1 MVKDNKTKKYVLT
14 EKSLFTESQ
23 CKLVAGYPLKPEDQ
37 DSYEELMQIEDKE
50 IKFWIAANEVPN
62 NMSKEDWEIVKAD
75 YEERIKE
82 EKLQRLNDERDKIIE
97 IVKRLEVNDLNLIKS
112 EGKIPDTILVFAD
125 VDSES
130 LSFVSKEYGE
140 SIIGL
145 DILFKYEDLA
155 KLRNDFYRKLF
166 PFIETPSALYGKWT
180 MFVHKIKEST
190 IKSELTTENCSYWID
205 KINEIG
211 YDNFMNMSIGKITD
225 MWIEVLSG
233 STVSNSTDDE
243 FDEEHATDMVLNE
256 MLESFDEEELDEI
269 MGNKDSDDIMSLV
282 KNEMMNI
289 SESEIL

>member
-1 MVKDNKTKKYVLT
+1 
-14 EKSLFTESQ
+14 
-23 CKLVAGYPLKPEDQ
+23 
-37 DSYEELMQIEDKE
+37 
-50 IKFWIAANEVPN
+50 
-62 NMSKEDWEIVKAD
+62 MSKEDWEIVKAD

-166 PFIETPSALYGKWT
+166 PFIQTPSALYDKWT
-180 MFVHKIKEST
+180 MCVHKIKEST

-211 YDNFMNMSIGKITD
+211 YDNFMNMSIGEITD

-256 MLESFDEEELDEI
+256 MIESFDEEELDEI